1 MKSTEVQKII
11 LCNFNNFIWSV
22 SSTTWS
28 WHWYAVLN
36 YWCRPDM
43 TTQRMPSYVRS
54 THSVWHIPSK
64 SLVTCDTLTWWPI
77 RGQHPGHVTS
87 GQPIRGRECDL
98 GQCIIR
104 GVKYLIS
111 DQADNDIVCQSG
123 IRGHR
128 GGHICTA
135 LRHSKVS
142 RILYQTRRSIL
153 GSDGVMKSDC
163 SLSAL

>member
-54 THSVWHIPSK
+54 SHSVWHIPSK

-87 GQPIRGRECDL
+87 GQPIRGLECDL
-98 GQCIIR
+98 G
-104 GVKYLIS
+104 
-111 DQADNDIVCQSG
+111 
-123 IRGHR
+123 H
-128 GGHICTA
+128 
-135 LRHSKVS
+135 
-142 RILYQTRRSIL
+142 
-153 GSDGVMKSDC
+153 
-163 SLSAL
+163 SALSGEWSIWSLIRLTMILCVNQGSGDTGGGTFAQPSDTAKFQEFYIKQDEVF

>member
-28 WHWYAVLN
+28 WHWSAVLN

-54 THSVWHIPSK
+54 SHSVWHIPSK

-87 GQPIRGRECDL
+87 GQPIRGLECDL

-123 IRGHR
+123 IRG
-128 GGHICTA
+128 GTLAQPSDTA
-135 LRHSKVS
+135 QFQEFYIKRYFKEKFQHF
-142 RILYQTRRSIL
+142 IW
-153 GSDGVMKSDC
+153 C
-163 SLSAL
+163 SPFNSNC